1 MIFQTTHH
9 FIVILD
15 CSESVRDGQNSR
27 PLFPLQLLQRTL
39 NHIVEQW
46 ICERV
51 RADHEAAGRKPS

>member
-27 PLFPLQLLQRTL
+27 PLFPLQLL
-39 NHIVEQW
+39 
-46 ICERV
+46 
-51 RADHEAAGRKPS
+51 